1 MSTAAETN
9 RRMRHFFRYLIQAGE
24 TPDSDEIHAAY
35 FVRQFK
41 ALEAGSRGPDICDA
55 AIVAYSS
62 LS

>member
-1 MSTAAETN
+1 MTAATET
-9 RRMRHFFRYLIQAGE
+9 RRMCRFFRFLIEAGE

-41 ALEAGSRGPDICDA
+41 ALEAGDRGPDICDA
-55 AIVAYSS
+55 ALVAYSR